1 MRYTHSDSNAR
12 LRAIIETAIDGI
24 ITIDSRG
31 IIESANPAAAK
42 LFGYTIGELIGQPV
56 TMLMPEPYRSE
67 HGGYMRRY
75 QAGAPPKIIGIGR
88 EVPGVRKNG
97 ELFPFRLAVSEI
109 ELEDGSKLYTGM
121 IHDLTEQKA
130 TEEQLRRYA
139 SELERSNRDLEDFA
153 YISSHDLQEPLRKIQ
168 AFGSRIQAKEAH
180 LLSEQGRDYL
190 ERMLNAAGRL
200 QTLINDLL
208 TFSRVS
214 TKAQPFMSISL
225 SNVLNEVIDDL
236 EVAIEQAGARIHR
249 HELTE
254 IEADPTQIRQLFQN
268 LLSNALKFR
277 RSDEQ
282 MTIRVTGE
290 LIQEK
295 GEATPMIRISF
306 EDNGIGFEQKY
317 ADRIF
322 NIFQRLEGQRFQGSG
337 VGLAICKR
345 IVTRHGGRI
354 EAHSERG
361 SGSKFVVILPLRQ
374 KAGNTGP
381 V

>member
-24 ITIDSRG
+24 ITIDSKG
-31 IIESANPAAAK
+31 KIESANPAAAK
-42 LFGYTIGELIGQPV
+42 LFGYAIEELIGQPV

-97 ELFPFRLAVSEI
+97 ETFPFRLAVSEI

-139 SELERSNRDLEDFA
+139 AELERSNRDLEDFA

-190 ERMLNAAGRL
+190 DRMLNAAGRL

-236 EVAIEQAGARIHR
+236 EVAIEQAGASIHR
-249 HELTE
+249 HELAE
-254 IEADPTQIRQLFQN
+254 VEGDPTQIRQLFQN

-277 RSDEQ
+277 RSDER

-295 GEATPMIRISF
+295 DEAPPMIRISF

-354 EAHSERG
+354 EAFGERG
-361 SGSKFVVILPLRQ
+361 SGSKFVVILPVSQ
-374 KAGNTGP
+374 KNGA
-381 V
+381 